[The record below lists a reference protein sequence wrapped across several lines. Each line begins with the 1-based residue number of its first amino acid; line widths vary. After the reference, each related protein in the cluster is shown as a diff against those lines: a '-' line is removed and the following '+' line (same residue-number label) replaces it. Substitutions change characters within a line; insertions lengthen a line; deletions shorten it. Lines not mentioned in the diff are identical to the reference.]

1 MLRIKFFKLFI
12 QADTNLSL
20 QRQLTDQT
28 RDNDELLERYTA
40 LVKIADKIKY
50 KQSLS
55 SSEAILGARY
65 YRSLKN
71 ELAGKT
77 LRYDDIV
84 KNNNI

>member
-20 QRQLTDQT
+20 QRQLTDKA

-50 KQSLS
+50 KQYLS

-84 KNNNI
+84 KNHNI

>member
-1 MLRIKFFKLFI
+1 MLRIKFFKLFL

-20 QRQLTDQT
+20 QRKLTDQEGV
-28 RDNDELLERYTA
+28 DNVLLERYSA

-77 LRYDDIV
+77 LRYDIV

>member
-20 QRQLTDQT
+20 QRQLTDQA
-28 RDNDELLERYTA
+28 RDNDALLERYTA
-40 LVKIADKIKY
+40 IVKIADKIKY

>member
-20 QRQLTDQT
+20 QRQLTDKA

>member
-1 MLRIKFFKLFI
+1 MLRIKFFKLFL

-20 QRQLTDQT
+20 QRKLTDQEGV
-28 RDNDELLERYTA
+28 DNVLLVRYSA

-77 LRYDDIV
+77 LRYDIV

>member
-1 MLRIKFFKLFI
+1 MLRIQFFKLFI

-40 LVKIADKIKY
+40 LVKISDKIKY

-55 SSEAILGARY
+55 SSEAVLGARY

-77 LRYDDIV
+77 LRYDDTV
-84 KNNNI
+84 KNHNI

>member
-1 MLRIKFFKLFI
+1 MLRIQFFKLFI

-71 ELAGKT
+71 ELTGKT

>member
-1 MLRIKFFKLFI
+1 MLRIKFFKLFL

-20 QRQLTDQT
+20 QRKLTDQEGL
-28 RDNDELLERYTA
+28 DNVLLERYSA

-55 SSEAILGARY
+55 SSEVILGARY

>member
-20 QRQLTDQT
+20 QRQLTDKA

-55 SSEAILGARY
+55 SSEAVLGARY

-84 KNNNI
+84 KNHNI

>member
-71 ELAGKT
+71 ELTGKT

>member
-40 LVKIADKIKY
+40 LVKISDKIKY

-84 KNNNI
+84 KNHNI

>member
-1 MLRIKFFKLFI
+1 MLRIQFFKLFI

-20 QRQLTDQT
+20 QRQLTDKA

-55 SSEAILGARY
+55 SSEAIFGARY

-84 KNNNI
+84 KNHNI

>member
-1 MLRIKFFKLFI
+1 
-12 QADTNLSL
+12 
-20 QRQLTDQT
+20 
-28 RDNDELLERYTA
+28 
-40 LVKIADKIKY
+40 VKIADKIKY

-55 SSEAILGARY
+55 SSEAVLGARY

>member
-20 QRQLTDQT
+20 QRQLTDKA

-40 LVKIADKIKY
+40 LVKIADKIKF

-84 KNNNI
+84 KNHNI

>member
-1 MLRIKFFKLFI
+1 MLRIQFFKLFI

-40 LVKIADKIKY
+40 LVKISDKIKY

-71 ELAGKT
+71 ELTGKT

>member
-1 MLRIKFFKLFI
+1 MLRIQFFKLFI

-40 LVKIADKIKY
+40 LVKISDKIKY

>member
-20 QRQLTDQT
+20 QRQLTDQA
-28 RDNDELLERYTA
+28 RDNDALLERYTA
-40 LVKIADKIKY
+40 IVKIADKIKY

-84 KNNNI
+84 KNHNI

>member
-40 LVKIADKIKY
+40 LVKISDKIKY

>member
-20 QRQLTDQT
+20 QRQLTDKA

-84 KNNNI
+84 KNKNM